1 MPVFPLLL
9 PRPRA
14 VRATDLAVD
23 LRKGVAVRVPE
34 PWLAGPLGR
43 RLRES
48 IDRLTASVPGLL
60 PRLNPAEDAAPLLA
74 FEVDPSRP
82 AEGFRLTLCDH
93 GCRLAAATAAGAWY
107 GWLAFEQALEQGSG
121 VLPVCEID
129 DEPAFAAR
137 GVMLDISR
145 CKVPT
150 QETLRFL
157 VARLS
162 RLRINQLQLYTEH
175 TFAYAGHETVWR
187 DASPMTAAEIRELD
201 DFCADHFIELVPNQN
216 SFGHFERWLRHPEYK
231 PFAESPDGFTSPWG
245 TVFPH
250 GSVLRPNEESL
261 RLIEGLYDQL
271 LPNFR
276 SRLINVG
283 CDETYELGEGWSRAQ
298 CEARGRHRV
307 YLDFLVA
314 LHERVSAR
322 GFRMQFWGD
331 IILKQPELIRE
342 LPPGVTALEW
352 GYEHDHP
359 FAEDCEK
366 FRASGVPFYVC
377 PGTSSW
383 NSLIGKNTNALDNLR
398 AAALHGRAAGAAGYL
413 VTDWG
418 DNGHHQPLPMS
429 FLPFAAAA
437 CLAWSPGGIRDEE
450 AEAAAAWAFL
460 DGCTETARAFAAL
473 GRVSDVI
480 SERFYNSTIFHQAL
494 FHPELVPAK
503 LDERFARVPA
513 AELHTADDLLAALA
527 SSASAISDALLRAE
541 FLHAIDMAR
550 AGIARRL
557 ARMDGLAAPL
567 GFDSTLDR
575 LRDQHRSVWLA
586 RNRPGGLHES
596 IGKFD
601 QVRIQKP

>member
-14 VRATDLAVD
+14 VRATDLEAD
-23 LRKGVAVRVPE
+23 LRQAVAVRVPHE
-34 PWLAGPLGR
+34 WIQGPLGR
-43 RLRES
+43 RLGES
-48 IDRLTASVPGLL
+48 IARLTASVPGLR
-60 PRLNPAEDAAPLLA
+60 PRLNPGDDAPPLLA
-74 FEVDPSRP
+74 FEPDPSRP
-82 AEGFRLTLCDH
+82 AEGFRLTLCAG
-93 GCRLAAATAAGAWY
+93 GCRLAASTPAGAWY

-121 VLPVCEID
+121 VVPVCEID
-129 DEPAFAAR
+129 DDPAFPAR

-150 QETLRFL
+150 LETLRFL

-162 RLRINQLQLYTEH
+162 RLRVNQLQLYTEH

-187 DASPMTAAEIRELD
+187 DASPMTAGEIQELD
-201 DFCADHFIELVPNQN
+201 NFCVEHFIELVPNQN
-216 SFGHFERWLRHPEYK
+216 SFGHFERWLRHPGYK
-231 PFAESPDGFTSPWG
+231 VFAECPGGFTSPWG
-245 TVFPH
+245 TAFPH

-276 SRLINVG
+276 SRTVNVG
-283 CDETYELGEGWSRAQ
+283 CDETHELGEGWSRAD

-307 YLDFLVA
+307 YLDFLLA
-314 LHERVSAR
+314 LHRRVQAR
-322 GFRMQFWGD
+322 GFHMQFWGD

-359 FAEDCEK
+359 FAEECAC

-383 NSLIGKNTNALDNLR
+383 NSLTGKNSNALDNLR
-398 AAALHGRAAGAAGYL
+398 AAARHGRAAGAAGYL

-418 DNGHHQPLPMS
+418 DNGHQQPLPVS
-429 FLPFAAAA
+429 FLAFAAGA

-460 DGCTETARAFAAL
+460 DGCGETARAFAAL
-473 GRVSDVI
+473 GRVSDVV
-480 SERFYNSTIFHQAL
+480 SERFHNSTIFHHAL
-494 FHPELVPAK
+494 FHPDPVPAK
-503 LDERFARVPA
+503 LDGRFARVPA
-513 AELHTADDLLAALA
+513 AELNAADDLLAALA
-527 SSASAISDALLRAE
+527 STAPAPSGTLLREE

-557 ARMDGLAAPL
+557 ARMTGASAPPGFAA
-567 GFDSTLDR
+567 TLER
-575 LRDQHRSVWLA
+575 LRERHRRVWLA
-586 RNRPGGLHES
+586 RNRPGGLEES
-596 IGKFD
+596 LGKFD
-601 QVRIQKP
+601 QARIHTP